1 MNWIKR
7 NQVRKKTYTYNP
19 SLFHLISLPLNHN
32 IISFE
37 FHWWCLNCK
46 LGFRDIIQMVVNS
59 WNWLRKNKLMG
70 LEEIVVGPLLN
81 IYWPTKTQLTLR
93 FKFTN

>member
-7 NQVRKKTYTYNP
+7 NQVKKKTYTYNP

-46 LGFRDIIQMVVNS
+46 LGFRDIIQMVV
-59 WNWLRKNKLMG
+59 
-70 LEEIVVGPLLN
+70 
-81 IYWPTKTQLTLR
+81 
-93 FKFTN
+93 